1 MTKATRRKTADGQH
15 DQNKTETQGD
25 KAPTDYVSRIVGY
38 GEESADQLLANP
50 FNWRIHTQVQQQAA
64 DAVLD
69 EIGIIQNIIV
79 NQTTGHVVDGHMRIL
94 LAMRRRDDHPLPV
107 TYVRLS
113 EDEEY
118 RALATFDAIGALA
131 GRDDQKVKELIAA
144 QSQEPDALRFLF
156 AANLNAEAIRAKIRQ
171 QRLDAGA
178 SGDFSKDSEIVIVET
193 TDHNDA
199 VALMERLVDEGRT
212 ARVVSARAN
221 R

>member
-1 MTKATRRKTADGQH
+1 
-15 DQNKTETQGD
+15 
-25 KAPTDYVSRIVGY
+25 
-38 GEESADQLLANP
+38 
-50 FNWRIHTQVQQQAA
+50 VQQQAA